1 MCWGRYCSCFAVL
14 PVLLQPLAQVRSIS
28 GVVVVQRQPLVCA
41 AAHPPQS
48 QCEGMGACLGLNE
61 QRQLLACAAAHP
73 LLSLCQGMGACLGL
87 NVQQLPFACAAA
99 HPLLSLFEKVG
110 GCLGLVSHSFP
121 DLCEGVGGRL
131 GLRADG
137 CLPGLIH
144 VCPLLLVPWA
154 AFDPGYCCRRFCPR
168 QHERLSR
175 RPGIHLLLKGMARA

>member
-1 MCWGRYCSCFAVL
+1 MQQSGMYFGIVDTCIYSISYTHRQKSTTHERTMSPPAS
-14 PVLLQPLAQVRSIS
+14 QTHPLAQVRSIS

-137 CLPGLIH
+137 CLPGLH
-144 VCPLLLVPWA
+144 A
-154 AFDPGYCCRRFCPR
+154 HTHHMTKG
-168 QHERLSR
+168 LS
-175 RPGIHLLLKGMARA
+175 G